1 MLKGGKLSQSP
12 FKERILQVPA
22 GPKLLTGLTLSMC
35 AFGAR
40 TPCLLAGLTAANL
53 LMGFGVCVRPLPLF
67 RRGIKLFC
75 WQSAM
80 ILLLYMLRFGI
91 ESGVWTGLQTSWQL
105 FLAFFPGMIFMES
118 TSQPRIVQ
126 TLSRIMPPRT
136 AFVLSVCMKFIPL
149 MVREIRSI
157 YEVQVL
163 RGANLLPK
171 DLLRPWNWPDFINC
185 LLVPVIVRTLS
196 LSGEIALAARARDF
210 GVKKQRTC
218 WPGE

>member
-1 MLKGGKLSQSP
+1 MLKGGKLLPSR
-12 FKERILQVPA
+12 FKGRILKVLA
-22 GPKLLTGLTLSMC
+22 GPKLLLSLTLSMC

-40 TPCLLAGLTAANL
+40 TPSLLAGLTAVNM
-53 LMGFGVCVRPLPLF
+53 LMGFGVCVRPLALF
-67 RRGIKLFC
+67 RRGIKLFLY
-75 WQSAM
+75 QSAM

-91 ESGVWTGLQTSWQL
+91 ESGVWAGLQTSWQL
-105 FLAFFPGMIFMES
+105 FLAFFPGMVFMES

-126 TLSRIMPPRT
+126 TLSRIMPSKT

-149 MVREIRSI
+149 MALEIRSI

-163 RGANLLPK
+163 RGAKLLPK
-171 DLLRPWNWPDFINC
+171 DLLRPWHWPDFINC

-210 GVKKQRTC
+210 GVKKERTC